1 MFGFVLDW
9 CRYKQLVMDRDS
21 MDSSGPEVVA
31 DYFGLV
37 DMKQE
42 GRRRRKQQRREKVLK
57 KARTREEKREKEER
71 HMEMM
76 ENLNQM
82 NQLLDQIRS
91 EQEILGLASLD

>member
-1 MFGFVLDW
+1 MQVQAVGDGQGQHGLEW
-9 CRYKQLVMDRDS
+9 
-21 MDSSGPEVVA
+21 PEVMA

-42 GRRRRKQQRREKVLK
+42 VRRRRKQQRREKVLK
-57 KARTREEKREKEER
+57 KARKREEKREKEER

-82 NQLLDQIRS
+82 NQFLDQIRS

>member
-1 MFGFVLDW
+1 MQVQAVGDGQGQHGLEW
-9 CRYKQLVMDRDS
+9 
-21 MDSSGPEVVA
+21 PEVMA

-42 GRRRRKQQRREKVLK
+42 VRRRRKQQRREKVLK
-57 KARTREEKREKEER
+57 ARKREEKREKEER